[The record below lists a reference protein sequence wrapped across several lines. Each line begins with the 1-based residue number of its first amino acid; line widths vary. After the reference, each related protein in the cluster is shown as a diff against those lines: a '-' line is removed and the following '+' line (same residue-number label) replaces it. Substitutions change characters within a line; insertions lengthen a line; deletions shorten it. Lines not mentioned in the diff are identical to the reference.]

1 MSSVLLS
8 IRKILVTV
16 TFVLLSIL
24 LPTLFDLRNPL
35 IYIIYGGMVIIF
47 ILLLK
52 EIFGKGKLFDDL
64 FYNLVN
70 DVGML
75 YILIVVLRSILDK
88 NIIANT
94 YEIGKNMLF
103 YNYNSIF
110 ILIIVMGLLIYSIL
124 KMIGEKKNDRHKH
137 TKKR

>member
-16 TFVLLSIL
+16 TFIMLSIL
-24 LPTLFDLRNPL
+24 LPTLFDLKNPL
-35 IYIIYGGMVIIF
+35 IYIIYGGMLIIF

-52 EIFGKGKLFDDL
+52 EIFGKGNLFDDL
-64 FYNLVN
+64 SYNLVN
-70 DVGML
+70 DIGMF
-75 YILIVVLRSILDK
+75 YILIVVLRSVLDK
-88 NIIANT
+88 SIIANT

-124 KMIGEKKNDRHKH
+124 MMIGDEKNDRHKH

>member
-47 ILLLK
+47 VLLLK

-70 DVGML
+70 DVGIL

-110 ILIIVMGLLIYSIL
+110 ILIIVIGLLIYSIL
-124 KMIGEKKNDRHKH
+124 MMMGEKKNDRHKH

>member
-47 ILLLK
+47 VLLLK

-110 ILIIVMGLLIYSIL
+110 ILIIVIGLLIYSIL
-124 KMIGEKKNDRHKH
+124 MMMGEKKNDRHKH

>member
-124 KMIGEKKNDRHKH
+124 MMIGEKKNDRHKH